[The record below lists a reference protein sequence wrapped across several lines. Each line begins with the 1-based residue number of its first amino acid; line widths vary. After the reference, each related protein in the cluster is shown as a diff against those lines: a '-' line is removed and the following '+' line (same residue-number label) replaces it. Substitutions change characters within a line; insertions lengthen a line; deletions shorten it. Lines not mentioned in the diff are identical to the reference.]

1 MTQNEPSPTTPKPTP
16 INIQWNNIKILANNQ
31 SDYIC
36 TSWYNREKPSCYTVS
51 LGDPTAE
58 TFGVIKLIG
67 NNKLRK
73 RLLGFLTVI
82 SWGAAV
88 IYDRC
93 ATHNT
98 EENARGFFLNRL
110 TTGIV
115 YADRKGFWSMGMLF
129 LPSSLRVGQVLSQRL
144 LWEVGGAVGLIP
156 KWDNHQHLYQTR
168 NTSRVMKSLLKD
180 VMDPWDCEI
189 DSTLFQCVRELTWYL
204 LYENMMTSDDKDL
217 LQAWLSDLEA
227 TGYREPKRVN
237 LELHCPRT
245 LPATSG
251 LMRPPLL
258 STSQSDTSNISVTMT
273 SLCPQLKYSSSATSV
288 ITDIAL
294 IITFNSDKFYHN
306 LPLLEAIHRRY
317 FAYVIYCGPRQD
329 RFKAK
334 LIESIASSNILY
346 IEGIKEGWY
355 YMWECLTLTSKF
367 NLDVR
372 GYLQIGDDTL
382 LNSWNIADLPR
393 DRIWMPSHG
402 RLDRRDAE
410 NLQGGW
416 FWWKHDFS
424 QKAVNRAMDTV
435 VRIHNNE
442 PGNNHVSKFVKTY
455 TINSGD
461 MSHVYQ
467 RSCDVM
473 YIPSKMADQ
482 FRYLAAIFRKE
493 RVIVELTFP
502 TLAHGLAHNAD
513 IYMIQG
519 EILWDNDSIS
529 THQEDLLLKDN
540 NSMRPTVN
548 D

>member
-1 MTQNEPSPTTPKPTP
+1 
-16 INIQWNNIKILANNQ
+16 
-31 SDYIC
+31 
-36 TSWYNREKPSCYTVS
+36 
-51 LGDPTAE
+51 
-58 TFGVIKLIG
+58 
-67 NNKLRK
+67 
-73 RLLGFLTVI
+73 
-82 SWGAAV
+82 
-88 IYDRC
+88 
-93 ATHNT
+93 
-98 EENARGFFLNRL
+98 
-110 TTGIV
+110 
-115 YADRKGFWSMGMLF
+115 MGMMF
-129 LPSSLRVGQVLSQRL
+129 LPSSLGVGQVLSQRL

-180 VMDPWDCEI
+180 VMDPWDCEM

-204 LYENMMTSDDKDL
+204 LDQNMMTSDDKDL

-237 LELHCPRT
+237 LELHCART
-245 LPATSG
+245 LTATSG

-258 STSQSDTSNISVTMT
+258 STSQSDISNLSATMV
-273 SLCPQLKYSSSATSV
+273 SLCPQLMYSSSATSV

-355 YMWECLTLTSKF
+355 HMWECLTLTSKF

-402 RLDRRDAE
+402 HLDRRDAE
-410 NLQGGW
+410 NVQDGW
-416 FWWKHDFS
+416 VWWKHDFG

-455 TINSGD
+455 TVNCGD
-461 MSHVYQ
+461 MSHVYHS
-467 RSCDVM
+467 SCDVM

-493 RVIVELTFP
+493 RVNVELTFP
-502 TLAHGLAHNAD
+502 TLAHGLVRSAD

-519 EILWDNDSIS
+519 EILWGKHRRKYMEIYHEYLHSLHPYKLSHEVNS
-529 THQEDLLLKDN
+529 TEGRKFLCGVYMPLQGEHLALLSDQTN
-540 NSMRPTVN
+540 NRK
-548 D
+548 